1 MGKLFLELDKV
12 LTRKNGLKLVHLMRG
27 EGEGRSINKNLV
39 WTLFDLKRLMYNA
52 LVTNQWLISKQSS
65 EIFAWF
71 AF

>member
-1 MGKLFLELDKV
+1 
-12 LTRKNGLKLVHLMRG
+12 LMRG